1 MADLNSLTSEETFL
15 EEPRK
20 LPDMI
25 NVLSILT
32 FIGSGLAIIAQ
43 LYYFTAAKRIYDAS
57 MANLEKLDQAPAW
70 ARNLQGPDPAGVIQ
84 RTYDNRFPICVMTIV
99 AAVLCIIGAMQMRKL
114 KKTGFYIY
122 LIGELLPWITTF
134 IFIGTIAFGGLALVF
149 GILFMAVF
157 IILYA
162 TQLKHMKK

>member
-1 MADLNSLTSEETFL
+1 MAETNKLISQETLL

-20 LPDMI
+20 LPEMI

-43 LYYFTAAKRIYDAS
+43 LYYFTAAKRLYDAS
-57 MANLEKLDQAPAW
+57 MAGLEKLDQAPAW

-84 RTYDNRFPICVMTIV
+84 RTYDNRFPICVLTLI

-114 KKTGFYIY
+114 KKAGFYIY
-122 LIGELLPWITTF
+122 LIGELLPWITSF
-134 IFIGTIAFGGLALVF
+134 IFIGTIAFGGLGIIF
-149 GILFMAVF
+149 GLLFTSVF

-162 TQLKHMKK
+162 TQIKHLRK

>member
-1 MADLNSLTSEETFL
+1 MADINSLTSEEHIL

-20 LPDMI
+20 MPEMI

-43 LYYFTAAKRIYDAS
+43 LYYFTAAKRLYDTS
-57 MANLEKLDQAPAW
+57 MAGLEKLDQAPAW

-84 RTYDNRFPICVMTIV
+84 RTFDNRFPICVMTIV

-122 LIGELLPWITTF
+122 LIGELLPWLTTF
-134 IFIGTIAFGGLALVF
+134 IFIGAIAFGGLAIIF
-149 GILFMAVF
+149 GILFTAVF

-162 TQLKHMKK
+162 TQLKYLKK

>member
-1 MADLNSLTSEETFL
+1 MADLNSLTSESTIL

-32 FIGSGLAIIAQ
+32 FIGSGLAIITQ
-43 LYYFTAAKRIYDAS
+43 LYYFTAAKKIYDAS

-84 RTYDNRFPICVMTIV
+84 RTFDNRFPICVMTIV
-99 AAVLCIIGAMQMRKL
+99 ATVLCIIGAMQMRKL
-114 KKTGFYIY
+114 KKAGFYIY

-134 IFIGTIAFGGLALVF
+134 IFIGTIAFSGVTLIF
-149 GILFMAVF
+149 GILFTAVF

-162 TQLKHMKK
+162 TQLKYMK